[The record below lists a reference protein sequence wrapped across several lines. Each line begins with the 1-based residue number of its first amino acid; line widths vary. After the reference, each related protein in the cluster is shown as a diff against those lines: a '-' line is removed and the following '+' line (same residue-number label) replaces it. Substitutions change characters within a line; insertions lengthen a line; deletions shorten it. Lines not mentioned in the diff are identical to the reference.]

1 MVTAKLMLAGIDPFL
16 AALIGGVLVGGALGA
31 INGCLVNWTGL
42 HPFIITLG
50 TNAIFRGITLVISDA
65 NSVYGFSFD
74 FVNFFAASVI
84 GIPVPVIF
92 SLIVALILWFLT
104 TRMRLG
110 RNIYALGGN
119 KNSAFYSGIDVK
131 FHILVVFIISGVCA
145 GLAGVVSTAR
155 LGAAEPLAGM
165 GFETYAIASAI
176 IGGTSFFG
184 GKGRIFSVVIG
195 GLIIGTINN
204 GLNILQVQTYYQLPE
219 VSGRIVELAVTDN
232 QAVKQGDLLFRI
244 DPRPYE
250 ANLAKAEASLAALDK
265 QIMLTQRSVDAQQF
279 GADSVNATVEKARAA
294 AKQAS
299 DTLRRTEPLLR
310 EGFVSAEEVD
320 RARTAQRAAE
330 ADLNAVLLQAQ
341 SAASSVSGVDAL
353 VAQRAAV
360 EADIALTKL
369 HLEMATVRAPFDGRV
384 ISLKTSV
391 GQFASAM
398 RPIFTLIDTR
408 HWYVIANFRETDL
421 KNIRSGTLATI
432 RLMSDSGKTFEGKVD
447 SIGYGVLPDDG
458 GLVLGG
464 LPKVSRSIN
473 WVRVA
478 QRFPVKI
485 MVDKPD
491 PEMFRIGASAV
502 ANLEPQ

>member
-1 MVTAKLMLAGIDPFL
+1 MGEFFAILVAGIDLSVGAILALSGMVTAKLMLAGIDPFL

-131 FHILVVFIISGVCA
+131 FHILVVFIIS
-145 GLAGVVSTAR
+145 TAR

-204 GLNILQVQTYYQLPE
+204 GLNILQVQTYYQL
-219 VSGRIVELAVTDN
+219 VVMGGLIIAAV
-232 QAVKQGDLLFRI
+232 
-244 DPRPYE
+244 
-250 ANLAKAEASLAALDK
+250 ALDR
-265 QIMLTQRSVDAQQF
+265 L
-279 GADSVNATVEKARAA
+279 
-294 AKQAS
+294 
-299 DTLRRTEPLLR
+299 
-310 EGFVSAEEVD
+310 
-320 RARTAQRAAE
+320 
-330 ADLNAVLLQAQ
+330 
-341 SAASSVSGVDAL
+341 
-353 VAQRAAV
+353 
-360 EADIALTKL
+360 
-369 HLEMATVRAPFDGRV
+369 
-384 ISLKTSV
+384 ISK
-391 GQFASAM
+391 
-398 RPIFTLIDTR
+398 
-408 HWYVIANFRETDL
+408 
-421 KNIRSGTLATI
+421 
-432 RLMSDSGKTFEGKVD
+432 
-447 SIGYGVLPDDG
+447 
-458 GLVLGG
+458 
-464 LPKVSRSIN
+464 
-473 WVRVA
+473 
-478 QRFPVKI
+478 
-485 MVDKPD
+485 
-491 PEMFRIGASAV
+491 
-502 ANLEPQ
+502 

>member
-1 MVTAKLMLAGIDPFL
+1 MGFTTRVKSEASEKKPFNFALFWDKYGTFFILAIIVAIFGSLSPEYFLTTNNITQIFVQSSVTVLIGMGEFFAILVAGIDLSVGAILALSGMVTAKLMLAGVDPFL
-16 AALIGGVLVGGALGA
+16 AAMIGGVLVGGALGA

-204 GLNILQVQTYYQLPE
+204 GLNILQVQTYYQLVVMGGEWKMSMGDE
-219 VSGRIVELAVTDN
+219 VGYGAGIAPHPNGEREKTSAIFNIEHNRS
-232 QAVKQGDLLFRI
+232 
-244 DPRPYE
+244 PRPSGE
-250 ANLAKAEASLAALDK
+250 
-265 QIMLTQRSVDAQQF
+265 RVRVR
-279 GADSVNATVEKARAA
+279 G
-294 AKQAS
+294 
-299 DTLRRTEPLLR
+299 P
-310 EGFVSAEEVD
+310 
-320 RARTAQRAAE
+320 ARTFP
-330 ADLNAVLLQAQ
+330 LITPPQ
-341 SAASSVSGVDAL
+341 SPSH
-353 VAQRAAV
+353 QTPPQT
-360 EADIALTKL
+360 LT
-369 HLEMATVRAPFDGRV
+369 VV
-384 ISLKTSV
+384 
-391 GQFASAM
+391 
-398 RPIFTLIDTR
+398 
-408 HWYVIANFRETDL
+408 
-421 KNIRSGTLATI
+421 
-432 RLMSDSGKTFEGKVD
+432 
-447 SIGYGVLPDDG
+447 
-458 GLVLGG
+458 
-464 LPKVSRSIN
+464 
-473 WVRVA
+473 
-478 QRFPVKI
+478 RFP
-485 MVDKPD
+485 
-491 PEMFRIGASAV
+491 SATH
-502 ANLEPQ
+502 QTGG